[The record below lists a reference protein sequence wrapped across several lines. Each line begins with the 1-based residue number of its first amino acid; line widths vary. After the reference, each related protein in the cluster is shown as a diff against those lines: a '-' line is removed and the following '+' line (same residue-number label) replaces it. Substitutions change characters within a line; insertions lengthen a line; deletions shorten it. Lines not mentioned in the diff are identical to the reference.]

1 MFLGKKMSK
10 LLHVLVVEDTVI
22 AQFVTKSHLTQ
33 LGCVVDTA
41 SDGLIALDKSN
52 NVVYDV
58 ILMDLGLGDGPDGF
72 EVTTLIKQQSK
83 LNQHTPVMALTIHS
97 ESQFNEKA
105 QSVGIERFIYK
116 PFRLADATEI
126 VDYLTN
132 KTS

>member
-1 MFLGKKMSK
+1 MSN

-41 SDGLIALDKSN
+41 SNGFMALDKANTVS
-52 NVVYDV
+52 YDV
-58 ILMDLGLGDGPDGF
+58 ILMDLGLGEGPDGF
-72 EVTTLIKQQSK
+72 EVTTLIKTQSK
-83 LNQHTPVMALTIHS
+83 LNKNTPVMALTIHS

-105 QSVGIERFIYK
+105 QSVGIVRFIYK
-116 PFRLADATEI
+116 PFRLADAKEI

-132 KTS
+132 KPTAQ